1 MRALPAGEA
10 DDQGELFPNGRS
22 LHGSSGSIPQ
32 SRGEPIRN
40 PQSAIRRL
48 ASSEHSVRML
58 PMSPF
63 SRRRFL
69 QVTTSTLLLARPCEI
84 FAADAAATPAPN
96 WTPLFDGKT
105 MKGWKL
111 TDFGGH
117 GEVKVEDGR
126 IVLGAGNDITGVN
139 YTSDVPKM
147 NYEVELEASRIDGS
161 DFFCGLTIPYGDAF
175 CTFVVGG
182 WGGTLVGLSSINGDD
197 ASENETTQFKK
208 FETGHWYRVRVRMTP
223 EKIEAW
229 LDNEQMVNVST
240 KGKKISMRPGEIE
253 LSEPFGI
260 ASYRTDAAL
269 RDIKIRKL

>member
-1 MRALPAGEA
+1 
-10 DDQGELFPNGRS
+10 
-22 LHGSSGSIPQ
+22 
-32 SRGEPIRN
+32 
-40 PQSAIRRL
+40 
-48 ASSEHSVRML
+48 
-58 PMSPF
+58 MSPY

-69 QVTTSTLLLARPCEI
+69 HLTAASLFLAPARGL
-84 FAADAAATPAPN
+84 FAADAASTPAPS
-96 WTPLFDGKT
+96 WRSLFDGKT
-105 MKGWKL
+105 LTGWKI

-139 YTSDVPKM
+139 YTGELPKM
-147 NYEVELEASRIDGS
+147 NYEVELEASRVEGS
-161 DFFCGLTIPYGDAF
+161 DFFCGLTIPYGDTC

-208 FETGHWYRVRVRMTP
+208 FENGHWYRVRVRVTP

-229 LDNEQMVNVST
+229 LDNDQMVNVST
-240 KGKKISMRPGEIE
+240 QGKKIGMRSGEIE
-253 LSEPFGI
+253 LSQPFGI

-269 RDIKIRKL
+269 RGVKIRRL